1 MLRHLA
7 RATRVGPRFSPRPV
21 LGRGAH
27 DHSHSHEHYDHP
39 GEFSS
44 RETGH
49 HEAWRSR
56 DWGERAFTVGIGG
69 PVGSGKTA
77 LVLQLCRILR
87 EKRSI
92 GVVTNDIFTREARRD
107 VQSVGRYF
115 IPLADQ
121 FVRLRRMP
129 SSSNA
134 TTRYPPRESARW
146 RPADVRMQQSAR
158 M

>member
-49 HEAWRSR
+49 HEAWRLR

-92 GVVTNDIFTREARRD
+92 GVVTNDIFTREARR
-107 VQSVGRYF
+107 GRAERF
-115 IPLADQ
+115 FFRQ
-121 FVRLRRMP
+121 
-129 SSSNA
+129 
-134 TTRYPPRESARW
+134 TR
-146 RPADVRMQQSAR
+146 
-158 M
+158 

>member
-7 RATRVGPRFSPRPV
+7 RATRFGPRFSPRPV

-49 HEAWRSR
+49 HEAWRLR

-87 EKRSI
+87 DKRSI

-107 VQSVGRYF
+107 VQSVWKIFY
-115 IPLADQ
+115 
-121 FVRLRRMP
+121 
-129 SSSNA
+129 
-134 TTRYPPRESARW
+134 SAR
-146 RPADVRMQQSAR
+146 
-158 M
+158 

>member
-27 DHSHSHEHYDHP
+27 DHSHRTSTTTTPEN
-39 GEFSS
+39 SA
-44 RETGH
+44 RARLVITR
-49 HEAWRSR
+49 AWRSR
-56 DWGERAFTVGIGG
+56 DWGERAFTAGIGG

-107 VQSVGRYF
+107 VQSVWKIFY
-115 IPLADQ
+115 
-121 FVRLRRMP
+121 
-129 SSSNA
+129 
-134 TTRYPPRESARW
+134 SAR
-146 RPADVRMQQSAR
+146 
-158 M
+158 